1 MQTITE
7 YRNKPRVPRETPD
20 MLASRAQ
27 YLIMKSQMA
36 GNMMF
41 DGHTPTAEEKQNA
54 EESVRL
60 CDKIER
66 QLQYCKA
73 NEIPVLISCYNI
85 LFMVGNRRMP
95 DRAILDR
102 HKRRVVDAWKRGD
115 RTIEESDVFGLI
127 APDAAYH
134 PETANAEY
142 VRIYLTMKDRWL
154 DTLSKFNRFPD
165 VTTAENY
172 ERLALVMRESL
183 DNRFGADSAKMKRK
197 WYTANRIDDLTPL
210 TTTILRAYR
219 QFVTALFPAVLTYDR
234 MTRLDRAVLR
244 ALTSRPDLDPFD
256 RQAYQLALTLP
267 IPQS

>member
-36 GNMMF
+36 GNMVF

-54 EESVRL
+54 EESGRL

-73 NEIPVLISCYNI
+73 YEIPVLVSCYNI
-85 LFMVGNRRMP
+85 LYMVGNRRMP
-95 DRAILDR
+95 DRNILDC

-115 RTIEESDVFGLI
+115 KTIEESDVFGLI
-127 APDAAYH
+127 APEAAYQS
-134 PETANAEY
+134 ETASPEY
-142 VRIYLTMKDRWL
+142 VRIYRTIKDRWL

-165 VTTAENY
+165 VTTKENY

-183 DNRFGADSAKMKRK
+183 DDRFGADSAKMKRK
-197 WYTANRIDDLTPL
+197 WYTANRLDDLTLL

-244 ALTSRPDLDPFD
+244 ALTSRPDLHPYD
-256 RQAYQLALTLP
+256 RQAYRLALTLP
-267 IPQS
+267 SG